1 MKRNKEK
8 TPLPSRKRRA
18 LKYLFAA
25 ALAVLLVNYTL
36 HIGLLLPVQALR
48 QVEEREGVRGRIV
61 TWRWEPRVH
70 KTGLFFLTENE
81 DMVLLGNTYLTALGW
96 TPGFGWAVDCTGGGP
111 LHAGE
116 TASYR
121 EGGETVWQFYGRV
134 DDPKIE
140 TVEISLRVITG
151 YDEVRR
157 ENVYEEHA
165 RLTVDREAFL
175 KKEGRS
181 YFLVD
186 CQLEDWPENSGV
198 YAFAIGL
205 DGGGKA
211 VAEFE
216 IEEGTHSY
224 YG

>member
-8 TPLPSRKRRA
+8 TPLPSRRRRA
-18 LKYLFAA
+18 LKYLFVA

-48 QVEEREGVRGRIV
+48 QVEERAGVRGRIV

-96 TPGFGWAVDCTGGGP
+96 MPGFGWAVDCTGGGP

-116 TASYR
+116 IASRR

-140 TVEISLRVITG
+140 TVEISLRIITG
-151 YDEVRR
+151 YDEARR
-157 ENVYEEHA
+157 ENVYEEHT
-165 RLTVDREAFL
+165 RLTVNREEFL
-175 KKEGRS
+175 EKEGRS
-181 YFLVD
+181 YFLAD
-186 CQLEDWPENSGV
+186 CQLEDWPEDSGV

-205 DGGGKA
+205 DGGGKT

-216 IEEGTHSY
+216 IGEGTHSY